1 MKDLQEKIKSCKTL
15 LELDQLRSLIIQ
27 AMEKENNV
35 QIFEETQALFLKQ
48 KNKIKRH
55 GGILND

>member
-35 QIFEETQALFLKQ
+35 QIFEKTQALFLKQ